1 MQVWNVMEATW
12 NLVNFG
18 GDVLFI
24 FLGAKGVYS
33 DIRRWLKYLFPRANI
48 STPSKD
54 CAGRVGVSDKTSPY
68 SVFSDKTSPYSSTN
82 PSRANYLLRGLQVQ
96 VEELEHEV
104 QFLRH
109 ACALPSIVRVA
120 RLRDQIKLLH
130 TVADDLVSNV
140 VASKRRSLPVLLP
153 SLRRRRKA
161 ILERCGVLLQSLE
174 ALQASMQ
181 GDAFPVT
188 PGNTEGATA
197 RDDRDA
203 EVRSFLSRRGLEA

>member
-1 MQVWNVMEATW
+1 MEATW
-12 NLVNFG
+12 NLVSFG
-18 GDVLFI
+18 LDVWFI

-54 CAGRVGVSDKTSPY
+54 CAGRVGVSDN
-68 SVFSDKTSPYSSTN
+68 TSPYSSTN
-82 PSRANYLLRGLQVQ
+82 PGRATYLLRGLQVQ
-96 VEELEHEV
+96 VEELDHEV
-104 QFLRH
+104 QSLRH
-109 ACALPSIVRVA
+109 ARAPPSIVDVA

-161 ILERCGVLLQSLE
+161 IVERCGVLLQSLE

>member
-18 GDVLFI
+18 VDVLFI

-33 DIRRWLKYLFPRANI
+33 DISKWLKYLFPRANI
-48 STPSKD
+48 FTPSKD
-54 CAGRVGVSDKTSPY
+54 CAGRVGVSDN
-68 SVFSDKTSPYSSTN
+68 TSPYSSTN
-82 PSRANYLLRGLQVQ
+82 PGRATYLLRGLQVQ
-96 VEELEHEV
+96 VEELDHEV
-104 QFLRH
+104 QSLRH
-109 ACALPSIVRVA
+109 ARAPPSIVRVA
-120 RLRDQIKLLH
+120 RLRDHIKLLH
-130 TVADDLVSNV
+130 TVADETVS
-140 VASKRRSLPVLLP
+140 KLPP
-153 SLRRRRKA
+153 SLRRRRKS
-161 ILERCGVLLQSLE
+161 IVERCGVLLQSLE

>member
-68 SVFSDKTSPYSSTN
+68 SSTN
-82 PSRANYLLRGLQVQ
+82 PGRATYLLRGLQVQ

-153 SLRRRRKA
+153 SLRRRRNA

-174 ALQASMQ
+174 DLQASMQ